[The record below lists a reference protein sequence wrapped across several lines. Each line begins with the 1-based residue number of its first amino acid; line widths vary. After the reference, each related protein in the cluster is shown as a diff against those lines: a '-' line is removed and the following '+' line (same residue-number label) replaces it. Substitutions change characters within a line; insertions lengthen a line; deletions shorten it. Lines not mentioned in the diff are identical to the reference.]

1 MAFKMRGYSAFTKT
15 DDKNKIRVSNEYKE
29 GDLISEE
36 DLEKSFS
43 KKGGNPRDYP
53 QESVQD
59 YSTVK
64 KDKEGN
70 YVTRIPN

>member
-43 KKGGNPRDYP
+43 
-53 QESVQD
+53 
-59 YSTVK
+59 
-64 KDKEGN
+64 
-70 YVTRIPN
+70 